1 MLWNN
6 FETDEFIF
14 EGHKASVVKPEIK
27 NYNPVFV
34 LKTEYRDA
42 FPETEIEFLN
52 RGFFVAFIEN
62 DNRWG
67 TDRDLDRKAR
77 FVNFV
82 SEKYGLH
89 KKCIPVGMSCGGLI
103 AIKFAAK
110 YPELISCLYIDA
122 PVLNY
127 MSCPCGFGIG
137 ERIDDENFTEI
148 LTALDMKSIS
158 ELICYRE
165 TPQDKIPDLIENRIP
180 VVMVAGDSDTVVPYV
195 ENGILI
201 EKAYREA
208 SLPIDIFIKRGCNHH
223 PHGLEN
229 PSVTVDSI
237 LNKICDFH

>member
-14 EGHKASVVKPEIK
+14 EGHEASVVIPENK
-27 NYNPVFV
+27 NTNPVLA
-34 LKTEYRDA
+34 LKTEYQNA

-52 RGFFVAFIEN
+52 RGHFVAFIEN

-67 TDRDLDRKAR
+67 TDQDLDRKAR
-77 FVNFV
+77 FVKFV
-82 SEKYGLH
+82 IEKYGLQE
-89 KKCIPVGMSCGGLI
+89 KCIPIGMSCGGLI

-110 YPELISCLYIDA
+110 YPQLVSCLYIDA
-122 PVLNY
+122 PVVNY

-137 ERIDDENFTEI
+137 ERLDDENFTEI
-148 LTALDMKSIS
+148 LTALNMKSIS

-165 TPQDKIPDLIENRIP
+165 TPQDKIPDLIKNKIP
-180 VVMVAGDSDTVVPYV
+180 IVMVAGDSDTVVPYV

-201 EKAYREA
+201 ENAYKKA
-208 SLPIDIFIKRGCNHH
+208 SLPIDIFIKKGCNHH

-229 PSVTVDSI
+229 PAIAVDSI
-237 LNKICDFH
+237 LNKISEFC

>member
-1 MLWNN
+1 MPWNN
-6 FETDEFIF
+6 FEADEFVF
-14 EGHKASVVKPEIK
+14 EGKKASVVKPKAKIF
-27 NYNPVFV
+27 NPLII

-52 RGFFVAFIEN
+52 RGCHVAFIEN

-67 TDRDLDRKAR
+67 TDVDLDRKAR
-77 FVNFV
+77 FVKHV
-82 SEKYGLH
+82 AERYGLSEK
-89 KKCIPVGMSCGGLI
+89 CVTVGMSCGGLT

-122 PVLNY
+122 PVVNY

-137 ERIDDENFTEI
+137 ERTDDENFTEI
-148 LTALDMKSIS
+148 LSALGMKSIS

-165 TPQDKIPDLIENRIP
+165 TPQDKIPDLVKNCIP
-180 VVMVAGDSDTVVPYV
+180 IVMVAGDSDVIVPYV

-201 EKAYREA
+201 ERAYKEA
-208 SLPIDIFIKRGCNHH
+208 GLPIDIFIKEGCNHH

-229 PSVTVDSI
+229 PEITVDSI
-237 LNKICDFH
+237 MHKISDLH